1 MNRNSCYAKI
11 DLQSWGVALL
21 VLMYATQK
29 KLFYSSL
36 DSTFRDLSILSW
48 LFKGPMVVVKRAQ
61 LLLFV
66 VSDSTFQKL
75 REAQIHTVN
84 CRQGIKVIL
93 EKITKFNLLRRPQ
106 RFGLIFLEFALLL

>member
-1 MNRNSCYAKI
+1 
-11 DLQSWGVALL
+11 
-21 VLMYATQK
+21 MYATQK

-84 CRQGIKVIL
+84 CRQGMQVIL
-93 EKITKFNLLRRPQ
+93 ENITKF
-106 RFGLIFLEFALLL
+106 RFIEKATKIWLDLPRVCSPSLNHRSDLASYVYI